1 MVKATAI
8 LVGLIFLLI
17 GIVGFVPAIT
27 SANGMLLGIFH
38 VNTAHN
44 IVHLASGIVF
54 LLCGMAGTGPLQ
66 TFFSESLES
75 FMGSSRFFGFFMVI
89 TRYSGL
95 LPKRRHHPHRFVTPD
110 FLNSVHVALQKN
122 GVIYIATDH
131 LDYFRKIQDIA
142 ESNSS
147 LAFAE
152 LDVELPPTGFELIF
166 RQKGTPIHWL
176 VLRKISPVK

>member
-27 SANGMLLGIFH
+27 PANGMLLGIFH

-66 TFFSESLES
+66 IFFQNLWNHLWGRRASL
-75 FMGSSRFFGFFMVI
+75 V
-89 TRYSGL
+89 
-95 LPKRRHHPHRFVTPD
+95 
-110 FLNSVHVALQKN
+110 FL
-122 GVIYIATDH
+122 
-131 LDYFRKIQDIA
+131 
-142 ESNSS
+142 
-147 LAFAE
+147 
-152 LDVELPPTGFELIF
+152 
-166 RQKGTPIHWL
+166 W
-176 VLRKISPVK
+176 

>member
-27 SANGMLLGIFH
+27 PANGMLLGIFH

-75 FMGSSRFFGFFMVI
+75 FMGSSRFFGFL
-89 TRYSGL
+89 YGDNAL
-95 LPKRRHHPHRFVTPD
+95 LGIVAKNAADTWLYVVCWRSWCCFSASPLLAARRRFD
-110 FLNSVHVALQKN
+110 FSSACLQ
-122 GVIYIATDH
+122 VRIA
-131 LDYFRKIQDIA
+131 
-142 ESNSS
+142 
-147 LAFAE
+147 
-152 LDVELPPTGFELIF
+152 
-166 RQKGTPIHWL
+166 
-176 VLRKISPVK
+176 